1 MRFFDTL
8 NTPKAAGIALTVV
21 LVVNAWLFW
30 TVYSP
35 NTTPSTASLP
45 PVERVGAATI
55 AGAPGVPGAPESSA
69 GESQYR

>member
-8 NTPKAAGIALTVV
+8 NTPKAAGIALAVA

-35 NTTPSTASLP
+35 NTAASVASLP
-45 PVERVGAATI
+45 PVERVGAATV
-55 AGAPGVPGAPESSA
+55 AGAPGVPEATESSA